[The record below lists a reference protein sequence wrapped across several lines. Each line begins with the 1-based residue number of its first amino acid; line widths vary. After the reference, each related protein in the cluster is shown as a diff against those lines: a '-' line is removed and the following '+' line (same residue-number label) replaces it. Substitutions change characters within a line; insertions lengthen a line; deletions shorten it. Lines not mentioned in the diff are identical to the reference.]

1 MSCLSKNVE
10 LLHVGRMLVDV
21 PARFIM
27 LLFRRFLTDRQRMNV
42 ALTRARH
49 ALYVFGHMETL
60 KVGKYTQLL
69 FYPHSRHSLIPKTT
83 LVITAT
89 SFLRILSGRIPRLES
104 FDRKCGKERMFLSSQ
119 IFIRGTVDSFH

>member
-21 PARFIM
+21 PARFIV

-60 KVGKYTQLL
+60 KVGNIRNYC
-69 FYPHSRHSLIPKTT
+69 FILI
-83 LVITAT
+83 AD
-89 SFLRILSGRIPRLES
+89 IL
-104 FDRKCGKERMFLSSQ
+104 
-119 IFIRGTVDSFH
+119 